1 MKITKDNF
9 KTVFI
14 RGGLSVRWAHD
25 NSVIRD
31 YLCVCPLTLFKVC
44 PSNAEKRANMLV
56 KLLVKNFYEIHM
68 ELNGKDKNARFRLVR
83 NAIL

>member
-9 KTVFI
+9 KTVLI

-31 YLCVCPLTLFKVC
+31 FQCL
-44 PSNAEKRANMLV
+44 NAEKRANMLV
-56 KLLVKNFYEIHM
+56 KLLVKNFDEIHM
-68 ELNGKDKNARFRLVR
+68 ELDGKSENARFGLVR
-83 NAIL
+83 